1 MKKDWKR
8 IIAAGCIAAL
18 LMTGPGVTVLGA
30 ELQEQAP
37 STEVIS
43 EEPLD
48 EEREDIE
55 AEEQSVI
62 TDASAEDAALK
73 NDEVVIPGAGQ
84 VEIEETNVAE
94 EEIGSGEETD
104 LQEAETPDEVEN
116 VLVDEDAETEIDD
129 LLEDDSSQEGEELVG
144 PTYHPILELPVGE
157 NVYATITRG
166 GYYSG
171 SEYVATNDLTLSVP
185 APGKNGTL
193 YSDWQERITNK
204 IPNDNW
210 KESLLSISVY
220 ATAGKLYFPEIS
232 GGLFMDL
239 PNLKSI
245 SFSNIDTSRAQTMN
259 SMFRNCESLTSLDLS
274 GFDVSQVIGMA
285 GMFYNCKSLK
295 KLNLSNF
302 NSPVIWWVNN
312 MFEGCT
318 SLEELDIS
326 SLSLLYIHMEGE
338 YMEIPAGAKDMFKNC
353 SKLKTLKTP
362 PKATSGILL
371 PKTMYDSNGKS
382 YTELPNTGKSIV
394 LKSTA
399 TISISGG
406 TIYGVTRSYGYTGSP
421 HTPDFMVVVNGKTL
435 TAGTDYT
442 YKFTHN
448 INPGVGTL
456 TVTGKGDYKGTL
468 TQKFLILKCV
478 DVPQD
483 GHTYRLVP
491 KNNPE
496 AVLCAAGGN
505 MVNNTKVTITSPN
518 TSEAQKF
525 VVRKY
530 ADGKYKI
537 FNAKSIT
544 AVAVQQNSNIEGK
557 GVVIYQETTREAQKW
572 ILARKADNSYAIVN
586 AVTGFSISSP
596 DQDATIGSQLIV
608 KKTAASSLQ
617 RFYFVEAEPV
627 LDEFGGRY
635 TIACRKDSNYVVD
648 IAGGSTAAGANAQ
661 LYKSNGTDAQKFDI
675 VYSGSGYYRLV
686 NKKSGLVLT
695 VKDDSAVSGAN
706 VEQRAWQGL
715 NGQRW
720 WLKYNEEDGTVTM
733 RNRLGTYLHLTSNK
747 VQNGTNICAKTEAA
761 TTAQRWRLKPS

>member
-37 STEVIS
+37 SSEVIS

-104 LQEAETPDEVEN
+104 PQEAETPDEVEN
-116 VLVDEDAETEIDD
+116 VPVEEDAETEIDD
-129 LLEDDSSQEGEELVG
+129 LLEDDSSQEGEESVGLPYTLVD
-144 PTYHPILELPVGE
+144 ELPVGD
-157 NVYATITRG
+157 NVYATIIRD
-166 GYYSG
+166 YYLNGQESG
-171 SEYVATNDLTLSVP
+171 EVTWLTLQCS
-185 APGKNGTL
+185 KYGTL
-193 YSDWQERITNK
+193 YSDWQDRITK
-204 IPNDNW
+204 EIPNENW
-210 KESLLSISVY
+210 KESLTSINVLSN
-220 ATAGKLYFPEIS
+220 AGKLIFPEIS
-232 GGLFMDL
+232 AGLFMGF
-239 PNLKSI
+239 PNVQSI
-245 SFSNIDTSRAQTMN
+245 SFNGIDTSKAQTMN
-259 SMFRNCESLTSLDLS
+259 SMFYGCESLTSLDLS

-448 INPGVGTL
+448 ISPGVGTL

-617 RFYFVEAEPV
+617 RFYFVETDPV

-635 TIACRKDSNYVVD
+635 TIACRKDSNYVID

-661 LYKSNGTDAQKFDI
+661 LYKSNGTDAQKFNI

-706 VEQRAWQGL
+706 VEQRVWQGL

>member
-1 MKKDWKR
+1 MKRKWR
-8 IIAAGCIAAL
+8 MFLALSCIAAL
-18 LMTGPGVTVLGA
+18 LVTGPGLSVSASESQDA
-30 ELQEQAP
+30 EIAAEAIVEEAVGSVSDVMQEQTAKETETSDAEQEDTIVDEQYP
-37 STEVIS
+37 QDTSTVTEA
-43 EEPLD
+43 
-48 EEREDIE
+48 DI
-55 AEEQSVI
+55 Q
-62 TDASAEDAALK
+62 
-73 NDEVVIPGAGQ
+73 
-84 VEIEETNVAE
+84 
-94 EEIGSGEETD
+94 EETD
-104 LQEAETPDEVEN
+104 DVAETPAQEIVIETSEEEEAGESQVGQSDEANQEDDASDLMDDASDVEN
-116 VLVDEDAETEIDD
+116 TEENVGLSYYPLEDFPVGDNVTATLYWSAYTGWPVTYSVTLDVYDGTISNSWKEMIGEEISNSEWMKEITHLNINVHSGKLHLPEGGWNIFSDFSQIKEIDLSKID
-129 LLEDDSSQEGEELVG
+129 ASEVYCLDGMFKGCKNLESIDMSSFYTPGLSLMMD
-144 PTYHPILELPVGE
+144 TFKDCTKLKKI
-157 NVYATITRG
+157 N
-166 GYYSG
+166 
-171 SEYVATNDLTLSVP
+171 LT
-185 APGKNGTL
+185 T
-193 YSDWQERITNK
+193 
-204 IPNDNW
+204 
-210 KESLLSISVY
+210 
-220 ATAGKLYFPEIS
+220 
-232 GGLFMDL
+232 
-239 PNLKSI
+239 LKSKCLW
-245 SFSNIDTSRAQTMN
+245 RV
-259 SMFRNCESLTSLDLS
+259 E
-274 GFDVSQVIGMA
+274 
-285 GMFYNCKSLK
+285 GMFAN
-295 KLNLSNF
+295 
-302 NSPVIWWVNN
+302 
-312 MFEGCT
+312 CT
-318 SLEELDIS
+318 SLEEVNLSGLDFDGVFTKYDNVGMFENCP
-326 SLSLLYIHMEGE
+326 SLKILY
-338 YMEIPAGAKDMFKNC
+338 
-353 SKLKTLKTP
+353 TP
-362 PKATSGILL
+362 VNIIENTVAL
-371 PKTMYDSNGKS
+371 PKTMYDEKGEA
-382 YTELPNTGKSIV
+382 YTYIPTVSKSIT
-394 LKSTA
+394 LRNPAKLNIKYA
-399 TISISGG
+399 TL
-406 TIYGVTRSYGYTGSP
+406 YGITRSYGYTGSP

-617 RFYFVEAEPV
+617 RFYFVETDPV

-661 LYKSNGTDAQKFDI
+661 LYKSNGTDAQKFNI

>member
-1 MKKDWKR
+1 MKRKWR
-8 IIAAGCIAAL
+8 MFLALSCIAAL
-18 LMTGPGVTVLGA
+18 LVTGPGLSVSASESQDA
-30 ELQEQAP
+30 EIAAEAIVEEAVGSVSDVMQEQTAKETETSDAEQEDTIVDEQYP
-37 STEVIS
+37 QDTSTVTEA
-43 EEPLD
+43 
-48 EEREDIE
+48 DI
-55 AEEQSVI
+55 Q
-62 TDASAEDAALK
+62 
-73 NDEVVIPGAGQ
+73 
-84 VEIEETNVAE
+84 
-94 EEIGSGEETD
+94 EETD
-104 LQEAETPDEVEN
+104 DVAETPAQEIVIETSEEEEAGESQVGQSDEANQEDDASDLMDDASDVEN
-116 VLVDEDAETEIDD
+116 TEENVGLSYYPLEDFPVGDNVTATLYWSAYTGWPVTYSVTLDVYDGTISNSWKEMIGEEISNSEWMKEITHLNINVHSGKLHLPEGGWNIFSDFSQIKEIDLSKID
-129 LLEDDSSQEGEELVG
+129 ASEVYCLDGMFKGCKNLESIDMSSFYTPGLSLMMD
-144 PTYHPILELPVGE
+144 TFKDCTKLKKI
-157 NVYATITRG
+157 N
-166 GYYSG
+166 
-171 SEYVATNDLTLSVP
+171 LT
-185 APGKNGTL
+185 T
-193 YSDWQERITNK
+193 
-204 IPNDNW
+204 
-210 KESLLSISVY
+210 
-220 ATAGKLYFPEIS
+220 
-232 GGLFMDL
+232 
-239 PNLKSI
+239 LKSKCLW
-245 SFSNIDTSRAQTMN
+245 RV
-259 SMFRNCESLTSLDLS
+259 E
-274 GFDVSQVIGMA
+274 
-285 GMFYNCKSLK
+285 GMFAN
-295 KLNLSNF
+295 
-302 NSPVIWWVNN
+302 
-312 MFEGCT
+312 CT
-318 SLEELDIS
+318 SLEEVNLSGLDFDGVFTKYDNVGMFENCP
-326 SLSLLYIHMEGE
+326 SLKILY
-338 YMEIPAGAKDMFKNC
+338 
-353 SKLKTLKTP
+353 TP
-362 PKATSGILL
+362 VNIIENTVAL
-371 PKTMYDSNGKS
+371 PKTMYDEKGEA
-382 YTELPNTGKSIV
+382 YTYIPTVSKSIT
-394 LKSTA
+394 LRNPAKLNIKYA
-399 TISISGG
+399 TL
-406 TIYGVTRSYGYTGSP
+406 YGITRSYGYTGSP

-617 RFYFVEAEPV
+617 RFYFVETDPV

-661 LYKSNGTDAQKFDI
+661 LYKSNGTDAQKFNI

-761 TTAQRWRLKPS
+761 TTAQRWKLKP

>member
-37 STEVIS
+37 SSEVIS

-104 LQEAETPDEVEN
+104 PQEAETPDEIEN
-116 VLVDEDAETEIDD
+116 VPVEEDAETEIDD

-144 PTYHPILELPVGE
+144 PSWTIVSDLPVGD
-157 NVYATITRG
+157 NVYATMIRD
-166 GYYSG
+166 YYLYGQESG
-171 SEYVATNDLTLSVP
+171 EVTWLTIQCD
-185 APGKNGTL
+185 KYGTL
-193 YSDWQERITNK
+193 YSDWQDRITKK
-204 IPNDNW
+204 IPDENW
-210 KESLLSISVY
+210 KEALNEIHVVSN
-220 ATAGKLYFPEIS
+220 TGKVIFPEIS
-232 GGLFMDL
+232 AGLFMDL

-245 SFSNIDTSRAQTMN
+245 SFSNIDTSKAQTMN

-295 KLNLSNF
+295 TLNLSNF
-302 NSPVIWWVNN
+302 NSPVIWWVND

-338 YMEIPAGAKDMFKNC
+338 YMEIPAGAQDMFKNC

-448 INPGVGTL
+448 ISPGVGTL

-525 VVRKY
+525 IVRKY

-544 AVAVQQNSNIEGK
+544 AVAVQQNSTIEGK
-557 GVVIYQETTREAQKW
+557 GIVIYQDTTREAQKW
-572 ILARKADNSYAIVN
+572 KLERKADNSYAIVN

-617 RFYFVEAEPV
+617 RFYFVETDPV

-661 LYKSNGTDAQKFDI
+661 LYKSNGTDAQKFNI

-761 TTAQRWRLKPS
+761 TTAQRWKLKPS